1 MQIVG
6 RGYGRQATE
15 HVAALEKQSTPL
27 VREFALYGVQLK
39 SRDHDDPPGS
49 LAIEQGSDAWK
60 NEAAGEYGFRQ
71 GPGATLVVLSPVDGA
86 KIESSDAYRLHLY
99 ELAFLAEAGRTPE
112 LERFLRTALRRLAN
126 QRP

>member
-39 SRDHDDPPGS
+39 PRDRDDPPGS

-60 NEAAGEYGFRQ
+60 NEAAGEYGFR
-71 GPGATLVVLSPVDGA
+71 
-86 KIESSDAYRLHLY
+86 
-99 ELAFLAEAGRTPE
+99 
-112 LERFLRTALRRLAN
+112 
-126 QRP
+126 